1 MALAGMP
8 ELVQLYNEGQL
19 RLLRALPLA
28 RTPAPVST
36 HNALILT
43 QKQQRFTL
51 QVSGTLSTFV
61 LIFVSGPVLSCGA
74 PRVPGIYGFCL
85 PIVIGVF
92 ARVCFSRS
100 IQCLGNLDILP
111 GSMGDEWALL
121 HNAVMLREEWE

>member
-28 RTPAPVST
+28 RTSAPVST
-36 HNALILT
+36 HDALILT

-61 LIFVSGPVLSCGA
+61 LISVPGPVSSCGA
-74 PRVPGIYGFCL
+74 PHVPGIFTFCL

-92 ARVCFSRS
+92 ARVRFLRS
-100 IQCLGNLDILP
+100 FQSLGNLDI
-111 GSMGDEWALL
+111 M
-121 HNAVMLREEWE
+121 NFKVR